1 MARLLSSSG
10 RRGALGKLLHLPHD
24 VGSVLGLLVV
34 EHSGCAIVDDDAE
47 AARDASIDCSIR
59 DRDDDLCGTL
69 LLQGSGH
76 LRIKGV
82 DVECT

>member
-10 RRGALGKLLHLPHD
+10 RRGTVGKLLHLPHD
-24 VGSVLGLLVV
+24 VESVLGLLVV
-34 EHSGCAIVDDDAE
+34 ENSGCAIVGDDAE
-47 AARDASIDCSIR
+47 AARDASTDCGIR

-76 LRIKGV
+76 LRIEGV
-82 DVECT
+82 DVEGT